1 MRKSRQITVGGVKI
15 GGGATVSVQ
24 SMTNTHTQD
33 TGATIDQIIR
43 LQDAG
48 CELVRVAVPDAEAA
62 SSLGKIKKSICIPLI
77 ADVHFE
83 YRLALASI
91 EQGAD
96 CLRLNPGNIGAK
108 WKVQEVTKAAME
120 RGVPIRI
127 GVNAGSLK
135 KHLLKK
141 HGGPTAEAMAESAL
155 EHIHILEDLNFH
167 SLKVSLKA
175 SNVRTTV
182 GAYRLLADSVDYPFH
197 IGISE
202 AGTRWSGTIKSA
214 VGVGILLNE
223 GIGDTL
229 RVSLTADPVEEVKVA
244 YEILKVLGIRQV
256 NPELVSC
263 PTCGRC
269 EINLIDMAN
278 EVEQA
283 LSKLKK
289 PIKVAV
295 MGCVVN
301 GPGEAREADIGIAGG
316 KHEGLIFRKGKIL
329 RKVPEDQLK
338 DALLEEAMKL

>member
-1 MRKSRQITVGGVKI
+1 MVNGVKI
-15 GGGATVSVQ
+15 GGGAPVSVQ
-24 SMTNTHTQD
+24 SMTNTHTHD
-33 TGATIDQIIR
+33 IDATVDQIIR

-62 SSLGKIKKSICIPLI
+62 AGLGKIKERICIPLI

-83 YRLALASI
+83 YKLALSSI

-108 WKVQEVTKAAME
+108 WKVEEVTKAAQDK
-120 RGVPIRI
+120 GVPIRI
-127 GVNAGSLK
+127 GVNGGSVTK
-135 KHLLKK
+135 KLIKK
-141 HGGPTAEAMAESAL
+141 HGGPTAGAMAESAL
-155 EHIHILEDLNFH
+155 EHIHILEDLNFNEI
-167 SLKVSLKA
+167 KVSMKA

-182 GAYRLLADSVDYPFH
+182 DAYRKLADSVDYPFH

-223 GIGDTL
+223 GMGDTL
-229 RVSLTADPVEEVKVA
+229 RISLTDDPVEEVRVA

-256 NPELVSC
+256 TPELVSC

-269 EINLIDMAN
+269 EINLIEMAN

-283 LSKLKK
+283 LAKIKK

-316 KHEGLIFRKGKIL
+316 KSEGLIFRKGKIL

>member
-1 MRKSRQITVGGVKI
+1 MVGAVLI
-15 GGGATVSVQ
+15 GGGAPVSVQ
-24 SMTNTHTQD
+24 SMTNTYTQD
-33 TGATIDQIIR
+33 TSATIGQIIR

-48 CELVRVAVPDAEAA
+48 CELVRVAVPDSEAA
-62 SSLGKIKKSICIPLI
+62 SSLGEIKESISIPLI
-77 ADVHFE
+77 ADVHFD
-83 YRLALASI
+83 YRLALSSI
-91 EQGAD
+91 EHGAD

-108 WKVQEVTKAAME
+108 WKVEEVTKAAQG

-127 GVNAGSLK
+127 GVNSGSLK
-135 KHLLKK
+135 KNLLIK
-141 HGGPTAEAMAESAL
+141 HGGPTAGAMAESAL
-155 EHIHILEDLNFH
+155 THIRILEDLNFNN
-167 SLKVSLKA
+167 LKVSLKA

-182 GAYRLLADSVDYPFH
+182 EAYRKLAGSVDYPFH
-197 IGISE
+197 IGVSE
-202 AGTRWSGTIKSA
+202 AGTRWSGTIKSS
-214 VGVGILLNE
+214 VGVGIMLSE

-229 RVSLTADPVEEVKVA
+229 RISLTDDPVEEVRVA
-244 YEILKVLGIRQV
+244 YEILKVMGIRQES
-256 NPELVSC
+256 PELVSC

-283 LSKLKK
+283 LKKIKK

-316 KHEGLIFRKGKIL
+316 KGEGLIFRKGKIL

>member
-1 MRKSRQITVGGVKI
+1 F
-15 GGGATVSVQ
+15 
-24 SMTNTHTQD
+24 D
-33 TGATIDQIIR
+33 
-43 LQDAG
+43 
-48 CELVRVAVPDAEAA
+48 
-62 SSLGKIKKSICIPLI
+62 
-77 ADVHFE
+77 

-91 EQGAD
+91 EKGAD

-108 WKVQEVTKAAME
+108 WKVEEVTKAAQGM
-120 RGVPIRI
+120 GVPIRI

-135 KHLLKK
+135 KDLLKK
-141 HGGPTAEAMAESAL
+141 HGGPTAGAMAESAL
-155 EHIHILEDLNFH
+155 EHIHILEELNFH
-167 SLKVSLKA
+167 SLKISLKA

-182 GAYRLLADSVDYPFH
+182 NAYRLLAGSVDYPFH
-197 IGISE
+197 IGVSE

-214 VGVGILLNE
+214 VGVGILLSE

-229 RVSLTADPVEEVKVA
+229 RISLTDDPVEEVRVA
-244 YEILKVLGIRQV
+244 YEILKVLGIRQES
-256 NPELVSC
+256 PELISC

-278 EVEQA
+278 EVEKA
-283 LSKLKK
+283 LAKIKK

-316 KHEGLIFRKGKIL
+316 KGEGLIFRKGVIL

>member
-1 MRKSRQITVGGVKI
+1 MKI
-15 GGGATVSVQ
+15 GGGAPICVQ

-43 LQDAG
+43 LQEAG

-62 SSLGKIKKSICIPLI
+62 DGLKKIKDSISIPLI
-77 ADVHFE
+77 ADVHFD
-83 YRLALASI
+83 YRLALSSI
-91 EQGAD
+91 DNGAD

-108 WKVQEVTKAAME
+108 WKVEEVTKAAMD

-135 KHLLKK
+135 KDLLKK
-141 HGGPTAEAMAESAL
+141 HGGPTAGAMAESAM
-155 EHIHILEDLNFH
+155 EHIRILEDLNFNN
-167 SLKVSLKA
+167 LKVSLKA

-182 GAYRLLADSVDYPFH
+182 DAYRKLADSVDYPFH
-197 IGISE
+197 IGVSE

-214 VGVGILLNE
+214 VGVGILLSE

-229 RVSLTADPVEEVKVA
+229 RISLTADPVEEVKVA
-244 YEILKVLGIRQV
+244 YELLKVLDIRRES
-256 NPELVSC
+256 PELVSC

-269 EINLIDMAN
+269 EIDLIEMAS
-278 EVEQA
+278 EVEQE
-283 LSKLKK
+283 LKKIKK

-316 KHEGLIFRKGKIL
+316 KGEGLIFRKGVIL
-329 RKVPEDQLK
+329 RKVPEAQLK

>member
-1 MRKSRQITVGGVKI
+1 MVGKVKI
-15 GGGATVSVQ
+15 GGGAPVVVQ
-24 SMTNTHTQD
+24 SMTNTDTRD
-33 TGATIDQIIR
+33 TGATIAQVIR
-43 LQDAG
+43 LQGAG
-48 CELVRVAVPDAEAA
+48 CELVRVAVPDAEAVEG
-62 SSLGKIKKSICIPLI
+62 LGKIKESISIPLI
-77 ADVHFE
+77 ADIHFD

-91 EQGAD
+91 EKGAD

-108 WKVQEVTKAAME
+108 WKVEEVTKAAQG

-135 KHLLKK
+135 KDLLKK
-141 HGGPTAEAMAESAL
+141 HGGPTARAMAESAM
-155 EHIHILEDLNFH
+155 EHIHILEELNFH
-167 SLKVSLKA
+167 SLKISLKA

-182 GAYRLLADSVDYPFH
+182 NAYRLLAGSVDYPFH
-197 IGISE
+197 IGVSE

-214 VGVGILLNE
+214 VGVGILLSE

-229 RVSLTADPVEEVKVA
+229 RISLTDDPVEEVRVA
-244 YEILKVLGIRQV
+244 YEILKVLEIRQES
-256 NPELVSC
+256 PELISC

-278 EVEQA
+278 EVEKA
-283 LSKLKK
+283 LAKIKK

-316 KHEGLIFRKGKIL
+316 KGEGLIFRKGVIL